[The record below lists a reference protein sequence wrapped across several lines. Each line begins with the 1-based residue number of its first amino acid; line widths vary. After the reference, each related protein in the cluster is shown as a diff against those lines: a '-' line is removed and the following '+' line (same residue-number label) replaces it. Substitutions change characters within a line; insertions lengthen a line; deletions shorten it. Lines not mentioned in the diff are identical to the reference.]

1 MKTYSVN
8 PKKERQVKVA
18 CNICGSESFKLL
30 FKVDSAQFVKCTNC
44 GLVYQ
49 NPQPVFEDLKLRYS
63 ENYFRY
69 EIENESNFYKLMKL
83 GLEDIEFKKITKN
96 ITDRE
101 KTFLDIGC
109 ATGMLLENMRNNG
122 WKTVGVEICD
132 ESAEYGRKNRNLD
145 IRTGTLESVQFES
158 GSFYT
163 VHFSH
168 LIEHLTNPRKFLRE
182 VYRILNPEGFAIITT
197 PNIDGLQAQLL
208 KSRWRSAIA
217 DHLYLFSKKTL
228 YRLLSST
235 GFNIFK
241 TVTWGGIA
249 KGLAPNFIKQ
259 PIDRL
264 AKRFGFGD
272 VVLFL
277 VNKKS

>member
-1 MKTYSVN
+1 
-8 PKKERQVKVA
+8 
-18 CNICGSESFKLL
+18 
-30 FKVDSAQFVKCTNC
+30 
-44 GLVYQ
+44 
-49 NPQPVFEDLKLRYS
+49 
-63 ENYFRY
+63 
-69 EIENESNFYKLMKL
+69 
-83 GLEDIEFKKITKN
+83 
-96 ITDRE
+96 
-101 KTFLDIGC
+101 
-109 ATGMLLENMRNNG
+109 MLLENMRNNG